1 MMRALMK
8 SFLFLVLTLASA
20 STLVAQRPAAKPR
33 PNDEGQ
39 DAPVRKPAAPRAPA
53 PAVSVPASARYRVT
67 LVGFRVNRETY
78 DTFLE
83 TDGKGD
89 EIRLAAEVQEFG
101 PNGEPVAATREVKS
115 VVYGDRNTFPSRIAA
130 GSRSAQGGLK
140 TGDVVPAGGEPWV
153 RRGAPQGDRL
163 PMLLWE
169 GELRTNQNMVAIS
182 PTVWELDSD
191 DLLNAPANAVIGL
204 GDLVKSVGP
213 IASMIPGV
221 GGLSRALMN
230 VTKPAAAFATNVKE
244 RGNRPVGLA
253 SAAGKLSFTPSVVGL
268 TTTTAE
274 LVIAGQGGARSP
286 GVIEVRYADSEDL
299 KGDYSLFLQVE
310 RLP

>member
-1 MMRALMK
+1 MMRAVAR
-8 SFLFLVLTLASA
+8 SFLLILLTSVAA
-20 STLVAQRPAAKPR
+20 GVAAAQRPGTKPR
-33 PNDEGQ
+33 PGGEGE
-39 DAPVRKPAAPRAPA
+39 DVPARKPSAPRPA
-53 PAVSVPASARYRVT
+53 TPAIAVPASARYRVT

-101 PNGEPVAATREVKS
+101 PNGETVGATREVKS

-153 RRGAPQGDRL
+153 RREAPQGDRL

-221 GGLSRALMN
+221 GGLSRALMS
-230 VTKPAAAFATNVKE
+230 VTRPAAAFATGVKE

-253 SAAGKLSFTPSVVGL
+253 SAGGKLSFTPSVVGL

>member
-1 MMRALMK
+1 MIAPVSK
-8 SFLFLVLTLASA
+8 SSVLLFL
-20 STLVAQRPAAKPR
+20 TLVAASTAAAQRPGAKPR
-33 PNDEGQ
+33 PGDDVESVP
-39 DAPVRKPAAPRAPA
+39 ARKPAASHPA
-53 PAVSVPASARYRVT
+53 PSVNVPERARYRVT

-89 EIRLAAEVQEFG
+89 EIRLAAQVQEFG
-101 PNGEPVAATREVKS
+101 PNGEAVAPPREVQS
-115 VVYGDRNTFPSRIAA
+115 AVYGDRNTFPSRIAA
-130 GSRSAQGGLK
+130 GSRSAKGGLK
-140 TGDVVPAGGEPWV
+140 TGDNVPAVSDPWV
-153 RRGAPQGDRL
+153 RREAPQPDRL
-163 PMLLWE
+163 PLLLWE

-191 DLLNAPANAVIGL
+191 DLLNAPANVVIGV
-204 GDLVKSVGP
+204 GDVVKSVGP
-213 IASMIPGV
+213 IAAMIPGI

-230 VTKPAAAFATNVKE
+230 VTKPAAAFAANVKE

-253 SAAGKLSFTPSVVGL
+253 PAGGKLSFTPSVVGL

-286 GVIEVRYADSEDL
+286 GVIEVRYTDSEDL